1 MPKLGRVRDAIQW
14 YEGMLLMPQHFQQSD
29 HRLHQLLSFHINTA
43 VSHHW
48 GITHFTFDPAI
59 LVAGK
64 LRVLELEAITPDGL
78 VVSTYANEGDLLEVD
93 LNPFIE
99 TLKVKPLKVFL
110 IIPEYKPGTLNVSN
124 QDARFMSRDGS
135 NVVDENT
142 GEGKITFPTLQPNLG
157 LFIGEEVPSRYI
169 ALPLMEVYYS
179 TNGFATTD
187 YIAPLLKVETDSPLG
202 LLGLDLAKAIR
213 EKIAFLGDQLYSNTG
228 EIMSAEAEQS
238 IRALT
243 TGLLSFEATLHAGAA
258 HPFQLYLQLATVAS
272 HVATLHLGQMPP
284 VFKAY
289 QHNDIR
295 ASYLELISYINSML
309 ARIQEG
315 YFVVPFSQKDRLFS
329 LSLKREW
336 IGNYLILGVKA
347 SPAMNEKDLVAWLM
361 NALIASET
369 HVSSSRDKRI
379 LGATRKI
386 IESDDEMKLFPAKD
400 VLLFSV
406 EVNPR
411 FINPDENLQI
421 FNIAD
426 TQEKRP
432 IELVL
437 YVPKKI

>member
-1 MPKLGRVRDAIQW
+1 
-14 YEGMLLMPQHFQQSD
+14 
-29 HRLHQLLSFHINTA
+29 
-43 VSHHW
+43 
-48 GITHFTFDPAI
+48 
-59 LVAGK
+59 
-64 LRVLELEAITPDGL
+64 
-78 VVSTYANEGDLLEVD
+78 
-93 LNPFIE
+93 
-99 TLKVKPLKVFL
+99 
-110 IIPEYKPGTLNVSN
+110 
-124 QDARFMSRDGS
+124 
-135 NVVDENT
+135 
-142 GEGKITFPTLQPNLG
+142 
-157 LFIGEEVPSRYI
+157 
-169 ALPLMEVYYS
+169 
-179 TNGFATTD
+179 
-187 YIAPLLKVETDSPLG
+187 
-202 LLGLDLAKAIR
+202 
-213 EKIAFLGDQLYSNTG
+213 
-228 EIMSAEAEQS
+228 MSAEAEQS